1 MIADRRSMG
10 KLLPLSYLIDTE
22 WPLSL
27 GLALPPTSAP
37 SAPSQRPLEIA
48 EGITPNPDPRP
59 TGTLRP

>member
-10 KLLPLSYLIDTE
+10 KLLPLSYLTDTE
-22 WPLSL
+22 WPLAL
-27 GLALPPTSAP
+27 GLALPPT

-48 EGITPNPDPRP
+48 EGITPNPGPRP